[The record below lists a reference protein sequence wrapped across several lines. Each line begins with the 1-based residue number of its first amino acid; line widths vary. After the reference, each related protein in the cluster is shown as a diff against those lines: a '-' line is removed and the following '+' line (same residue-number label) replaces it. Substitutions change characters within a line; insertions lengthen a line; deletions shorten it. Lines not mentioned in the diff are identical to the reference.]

1 MSVTKLNTG
10 KVVLSNADYLYIT
23 PYTDEDTIGTTT
35 YDVTEIVADSLS
47 FTPDDNTINSKDS
60 EFTDTPLFEN
70 VLLGKVQF
78 AANCT
83 DLQNTVMKEIMGWSE
98 EVVGATDVKGVFA
111 PTSYKDLWIK
121 IEVGFNNSS
130 KIVVAPKVKLNS
142 KAVISTLKT
151 GSAEGQLAGTCYP
164 ELVKAGTMTTAK
176 STTLCILPL
185 SVASSVKVASE
196 TSGV

>member
-60 EFTDTPLFEN
+60 EFADVPLFEN

-78 AANCT
+78 ATNCT
-83 DLQNTVMKEIMGWSE
+83 DLQNTIMKELMGWSE
-98 EVVGATDVKGVFA
+98 EAVGATDLKGVFA

-121 IEVGFNNSS
+121 IEVGFNNSN